1 MPGTRKIR
9 CLIFSARSFNSVAEN
24 QGTFEK
30 AEDQVTYN
38 NLPTAFLKI
47 RKNTQDDSLR
57 ILETVKQFISD
68 EKRRLPAQ
76 VRLNFTDR

>member
-1 MPGTRKIR
+1 M
-9 CLIFSARSFNSVAEN
+9 L
-24 QGTFEK
+24 EK

-68 EKRRLPAQ
+68 EPSANSNATIDNILMLIPHCTNKKALAKKETGNPITTQNA
-76 VRLNFTDR
+76 